1 MNQRNNEQGFILISV
16 IVLTLILS
24 ILAVVATNKSQVEI
38 KVSAAQANNAKAD
51 AIAKAGLAK
60 NYAAWRFNIP
70 LGGTAEFTAVR
81 GAVDAGTATAR
92 NYIAALSPNS
102 TTQLTTMAG
111 GNVDTYI
118 QNSGAVDVFSST
130 AGGALTQVNNN
141 QWNTG
146 TNLQVAVWTASFAK
160 VSDPTYPYNTSNTGA
175 CTNCAIATYAL
186 GRFGTSR
193 SLQREIQSN
202 TTRKIG
208 QVSAITN
215 TPQTAYWGDLCRGS
229 RGGRSFSLPFGSI
242 GEHNPTQPATTA
254 TAVNDWMIEAT
265 QAEYQI
271 FANPSVPTNYNI
283 PSGVAFASNTAAG
296 VGNTEFEVEF
306 PVANGENTSPV
317 AVYDTDPNIMYSGHQ
332 TTSDARV
339 YRASQTRDTTTPGA
353 LNLDTI
359 GAKLPYRLVNDQL
372 LRTAG
377 QLNLINSSGQVFDLD
392 ALRWGAEQ
400 FTCRTVGSN
409 SNASPNGKYCSK
421 AEALR
426 QAVHTGRSVRNN
438 GRAVTNDPRAAPV
451 TGRMTFA
458 EFQYNV
464 ANAVPMFGM
473 IRVMYPAIADTGT
486 SGSGTCNGVAVQLY
500 KTEDA
505 SEKIRWSTGATDY
518 DGSPTQRDT
527 DGDLGPK
534 AKLIVYGSVTIDFF
548 ADNNANF
555 RFDAAAGE
563 HILTTLENGEAKA
576 EMNVPELV
584 NPALPYAAV
593 GSLGAFPLASGG
605 TITTGS
611 SSNPVNLASPTTGWF
626 PASEGL
632 IPDTAGALAKSNG
645 KMELMNITGAGG
657 TSKLLDIG
665 NSIGST
671 GGTGTADIYFIDYR
685 TRLEYYYDLMKAV
698 ANRGDPNQWP
708 MENFPGSMTDIF
720 CIGNDDCNVT
730 GPHHNGDKVHLLFP
744 SGYMHGWKVAL
755 TALGMNATEWNSM
768 LTGIDTLAAVADTN
782 STPARKGSAFNSLVD
797 PGVAKALD
805 TAPATATA
813 AATGLIPN
821 QKLYYFTEAGTSD
834 WPLLTSNWA
843 DIPSFVYSG
852 GNMQVQ
858 HTSNIS
864 GVTYTPESM
873 AWGAEDELNT
883 DLGTGYFNGA
893 MITGFGFSK
902 GSEHGASAGGNY
914 SVVVFDPQSVD
925 NAVTDNITKRF
936 IRYAWEQL

>member
-70 LGGTAEFTAVR
+70 VGGTAEFTAVR
-81 GAVDAGTATAR
+81 DAVDTGTATAG

-118 QNSGAVDVFSST
+118 QNSGAVNVFSST

-141 QWNTG
+141 LWNTG
-146 TNLQVAVWTASFAK
+146 TNLQVAVWTASFTK
-160 VSDPTYPYNTSNTGA
+160 VSDPTYPYNTPNTGS
-175 CTNCAIATYAL
+175 CTDCAIATYAL
-186 GRFGTSR
+186 GRSGTSR

-208 QVSAITN
+208 NVSAITN
-215 TPQTAYWGDLCRGS
+215 APQTAYWGDLCRGS
-229 RGGRSFSLPFGSI
+229 TGTNLTNVYGSI
-242 GEHNPTQPATTA
+242 QHDGPATVPATTS
-254 TAVNDWMIEAT
+254 TVQSDWMIEAT

-271 FANPSVPTNYNI
+271 FAHPSTPKNYNI

-306 PVANGENTSPV
+306 PLLNGENTSPV

-332 TTSDARV
+332 TTSDVRV

-359 GAKLPYRLVNDQL
+359 GAKLPYRLVNDRL
-372 LRTAG
+372 LATTG
-377 QLNLINSSGQVFDLD
+377 QLDLINSSGQVFDLD

-438 GRAVTNDPRAAPV
+438 GRAVTNDSRAAPV

-473 IRVMYPAIADTGT
+473 IRVMYPAIADTST
-486 SGSGTCNGVAVQLY
+486 SGSGTCNGVLVQLY

-505 SEKIRWSTGATDY
+505 SEKIRWSTGASDY
-518 DGSPTQRDT
+518 DGSPAQRDT

-534 AKLIVYGSVTIDFF
+534 AKLIVYGSITIDFF
-548 ADNNANF
+548 ADTNANF

-563 HILTTLENGEAKA
+563 HILTTFENGEAKA

-584 NPALPYAAV
+584 NPALPFAAD
-593 GSLGAFPLASGG
+593 GSLGAFPVSGG
-605 TITTGS
+605 TITTGTS
-611 SSNPVNLASPTTGWF
+611 GKPVNLASPTGGWF

-645 KMELMNITGAGG
+645 KMELMNITGVGG

-665 NSIGST
+665 NRIGST
-671 GGTGTADIYFIDYR
+671 GGTATANTHFTTYK

-698 ANRGDPNQWP
+698 ADHGDPNQWP
-708 MENFPGSMTDIF
+708 IANFPSSMSNDF

-730 GPHHNGDKVHLLFP
+730 GPNHNGDKVHLLFP

-755 TALGMNATEWNSM
+755 TALGMKATEWNSM
-768 LTGIDTLAAVADTN
+768 LTGIDTLANVATTN
-782 STPARKGSAFNSLVD
+782 STVARKGSAFNSLLD
-797 PGVAKALD
+797 PGVAKARD
-805 TAPATATA
+805 TSAL
-813 AATGLIPN
+813 TGLIPN
-821 QKLYYFTEAGTSD
+821 QKLYYFTDAGESD
-834 WPLLTSNWA
+834 YPLLTSKWA
-843 DIPSFVYSG
+843 DIPTFVYSG

-873 AWGAEDELNT
+873 AWGAEDDLNT

-893 MITGFGFSK
+893 MITGFGFAK
-902 GSEHGASAGGNY
+902 GSEHGVGAGGNY

-925 NAVTDNITKRF
+925 NAVTENIQTRF